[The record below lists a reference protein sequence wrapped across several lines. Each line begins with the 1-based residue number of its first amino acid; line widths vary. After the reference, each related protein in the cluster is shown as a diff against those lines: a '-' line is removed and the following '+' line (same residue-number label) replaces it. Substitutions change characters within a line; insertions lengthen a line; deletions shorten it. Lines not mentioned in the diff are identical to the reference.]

1 MGRGLLWVDVHG
13 RLRPRLL
20 WRRILRQPVRRR
32 LRDRLLRCWL
42 LQRILSARLCADLL
56 WFRLLR
62 RLRPRLRFGLLS
74 VRWRLLRCAPRLQ
87 RVWLVVFQ
95 LRFFVLEL
103 RIAMFRLRMR
113 QRVGLFERLWRRVS
127 GTGLQL
133 PCGERS
139 GA

>member
-1 MGRGLLWVDVHG
+1 
-13 RLRPRLL
+13 
-20 WRRILRQPVRRR
+20 
-32 LRDRLLRCWL
+32 
-42 LQRILSARLCADLL
+42 
-56 WFRLLR
+56 
-62 RLRPRLRFGLLS
+62 
-74 VRWRLLRCAPRLQ
+74 
-87 RVWLVVFQ
+87 VWLVVFQ